1 MAKAGFWLRGAK
13 GKLAGASMQKG
24 ANGQTIMREVVTPRN
39 PKTNSQIY
47 QRAIMATVMKLA
59 SAGSSIFDHSFQG
72 VEAGPKC
79 IREFIKEN
87 VKVLR
92 ASIAHN
98 IDEPTSGGLSGACV
112 GPKTGSFIAIDGG
125 VISKGTYDAPINF
138 NGGIELGFSGTDNPA
153 QYYAT
158 NGLIPGDIYTI
169 VCIWKPQNSTT
180 EFVVRGH
187 DSETEEGF
195 EQYSS
200 MFGFVRLQV
209 KPIPESLA
217 KLTYG
222 SVFQVTDIV
231 GLVHPELITAAD
243 PESKMLGFSELSK
256 LIYGSVESSMMPNG
270 VNDRLVAMGVIRSRF
285 DEDLRSTST
294 MRITSDPYDQDGGTV
309 PFGITTPYILEA
321 WKQGTEKIGDSDLIL
336 EGGDQ

>member
-39 PKTNSQIY
+39 PKTNSQVY

-72 VEAGPKC
+72 VEKGQKC

-98 IDEPTSGGLSGACV
+98 IDEPTAGGLIGACV

-125 VISKGTYDAPINF
+125 VISKGTYDVPVSF
-138 NGGIELGFSGTDNPA
+138 EDGILLGYTNTDNPE

-158 NGLIPGDIYTI
+158 NGLVPGDIYTI
-169 VCIWKPQNSTT
+169 VCIWKSKNSTT

-187 DSETEEGF
+187 DPGTESGF

-209 KPIPESLA
+209 KPIPASLA
-217 KLTYG
+217 NLTYG
-222 SVFQVTDIV
+222 SVFEVTDHV
-231 GLVHPELITAAD
+231 GLVNPQLITAAD
-243 PESKMLGFSELSK
+243 PEKIYLRFEGLEEL
-256 LIYGSVESSMMPNG
+256 IFGSAESSMLPNG
-270 VNDRLVAMGVIRSRF
+270 RNDKLLALGVIRSRF
-285 DEDLRSTST
+285 DEDLRSNST
-294 MRITSDPYDQDGGTV
+294 MNLTTDIFDGDSI
-309 PFGITTPYILEA
+309 PFGIRTPYILEA

-336 EGGDQ
+336 EGGDTRL